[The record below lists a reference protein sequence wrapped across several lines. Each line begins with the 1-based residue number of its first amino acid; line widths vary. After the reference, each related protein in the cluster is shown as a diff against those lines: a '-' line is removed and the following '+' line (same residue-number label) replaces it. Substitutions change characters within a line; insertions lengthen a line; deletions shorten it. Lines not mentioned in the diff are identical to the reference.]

1 MEVQV
6 GEIQVIQEN
15 IPYLAVE
22 GATAI
27 FELILLLVYACKFHP
42 SAPIVAILA
51 LLLFNDFFQLL
62 FELAT
67 FVNEPPFVLCLISIT
82 GSTFFRLA
90 SCISFI
96 T

>member
-6 GEIQVIQEN
+6 GEIQIIQGN
-15 IPYLAVE
+15 LPYLAVE
-22 GATAI
+22 GAIAI
-27 FELILLLVYACKFHP
+27 FELILLLVYACKYHP

-67 FVNEPPFVLCLISIT
+67 FINEPPFVLCLISIT
-82 GSTFFRLA
+82 GSSFFRLA
-90 SCISFI
+90 SCIFLI